1 MTSNTNVS
9 APSAA
14 GISVIASLATALIAP
29 LLAAP
34 MTASAQDI
42 ADVPALQRA
51 LQERDQRL
59 ARQDAVIEALSR
71 RLSAIEDRLP
81 PPPAAQQQAS
91 APPLPPARSSAPG
104 PGQFDVDPEEA
115 ERALERTL
123 TRQGVLLVPPG
134 YVEVSPSVQYTRRN
148 TRGTGPVEFNGD
160 VFAGDNRVRR
170 DEMTAA
176 VDLRVGLPF
185 DAQAELRVPYNLV
198 HSQQTGEL
206 DFLPVD
212 ESSDTGNG
220 FGKIQVGLAKTLMR
234 ERSWRPDVV
243 GRVAWE
249 ADTGSDQDN
258 GVSLQSGGHAFTAEV
273 SALKRQD
280 PLAFI
285 AGAGYTWNTEDDDL
299 RPGNEIYASLG
310 AALAVTPETSLRATL
325 DQRFVSHIE
334 LDSDTID
341 GSNTNETSLTFG
353 GSVLVHR
360 NTLLDVA
367 FSAGLTDEAPDYSVI
382 VSLPIRFGV
391 PSF

>member
-1 MTSNTNVS
+1 MTSNANVS

-29 LLAAP
+29 LAAP

-81 PPPAAQQQAS
+81 PPPAAQQQAA
-91 APPLPPARSSAPG
+91 APPVPPARTSAPG

-123 TRQGVLLVPPG
+123 TRQGVLLVPSG

-160 VFAGDNRVRR
+160 VFAGDNRMRR

-185 DAQAELRVPYNLV
+185 DAQAELRLPYNLV

-212 ESSDTGNG
+212 ESSDTGSG
-220 FGKIQVGLAKTLMR
+220 LGKIQVGLAKTLMR
-234 ERSWRPDVV
+234 ERSWRPDLV
-243 GRVAWE
+243 GRIAWE

-299 RPGNEIYASLG
+299 RPGNEIFASLG

-325 DQRFVSHIE
+325 DQRFVSDIE

-353 GSVLVHR
+353 GSVLVNR

-367 FSAGLTDEAPDYSVI
+367 FSAGLTEEAPDYSLI
-382 VSLPIRFGV
+382 VSLPIRFQV